1 MFLSFVVHI
10 FRKVSSDLSHIMGQ
24 PREKRG
30 EQQKI
35 RCNQVNERQGSIVQY
50 LLPRQFS

>member
-1 MFLSFVVHI
+1 MFLIFVVHI
-10 FRKVSSDLSHIMGQ
+10 FRKVSSDLSQIMGQ

-35 RCNQVNERQGSIVQY
+35 RCNQVNEKRGSLILF
-50 LLPRQFS
+50 LLPRLFS